1 MHFFKIPSPLA
12 VGDFFYYNFVI
23 YYLQSARSGLQTAM
37 SKPKKEIK
45 SRNYLV
51 KVNNFFAVVK
61 NYGNDLNRIED
72 FFSDLLTESELRM
85 LKRRW
90 FVANL
95 INEGKTIR
103 EAAEAAGVGTDT
115 VVRVIK
121 KIKGGSGVLRETLRS
136 VFEKPIKQ
144 KKVKWFF
151 GVN

>member
-1 MHFFKIPSPLA
+1 
-12 VGDFFYYNFVI
+12 
-23 YYLQSARSGLQTAM
+23 M

-72 FFSDLLTESELRM
+72 FFNDLLTESELRM

-103 EAAEAAGVGTDT
+103 EAAETAGVGTDT

-151 GVN
+151 GVK